1 MTGLGPAGP
10 TISGTI
16 SGVSGIAAIG
26 TNIRQSPVFLKV
38 EIAPGDPAALDRL
51 VEKFRLEPF
60 PGRVTAWGRDFP
72 NLVGRAGVVSA
83 ALKSLEG
90 RQSVATFGVDGIG
103 KSVLLRHLARRA
115 DPGFS
120 RGVALIPSGGMLWQD
135 IANEVVKAFFN
146 ASLPIYLGPTQLRS
160 VLGDL
165 EALILLDDV
174 DAGAKADQLYAQM
187 ENATFVV
194 AAPERLL
201 GGESRAIRLD
211 SLDAAGAEAIIR
223 ETLVNLGEPADVDPD
238 AAREIGLA
246 LGGHPGRIIR
256 TIEDAHGRGVDL
268 RGLAAELGVG
278 VEAATATSL
287 DRLGATERAVV
298 DAVAAL
304 DGAPTGL
311 DHVAAVVPA
320 ATADD
325 VEALVQRRVLRVAS
339 PSVRLDADV
348 AAVVSAGPDT
358 DEIRSRFID
367 HFVDWATGDDVSAAD
382 IAAESRAIVALLEW
396 AERTGRVGSA
406 HALAVATESGFALAG
421 RWATW
426 AQVTGYRLRA
436 AEGLGLSADAAVA
449 LNQMGIQALAEDSA
463 PRAREAFARAQQLAL
478 DANAPDVAD
487 TAARNIAIID
497 RPVITPNNGTGH
509 GSMVRPLFLAGLVV
523 VAALIALFVLN
534 RTAIAIEPAT
544 RVFEPAAV
552 DADGEQV
559 TFTVSNRG
567 LTTLEALSVGLSGD
581 AAGEFYVVSGDCPGA
596 SLMAGQSCSVVLLF
610 HPTRPGDGRAT
621 LTISSRDGTV
631 ASASIE
637 SRAAEP
643 SPTASPSDSPAPS
656 ASASPPPSSVT
667 PSAPV
672 VAGPDLAIRRFVPTG
687 IPSLGEFLLVPV
699 EVEIVN
705 AGDDVAGIFP
715 IVITADGEPVPFEV
729 EGEDPLELL
738 TRAPLGPNDPATF
751 GGLVRLDRATPPDQ
765 VRLVVEA
772 DSCARDPDAPP
783 DCRVVELNE
792 RNNSYPLQAVD
803 LQVGKVQLG
812 VPREPPGIWIV
823 QPSWV
828 EVDVSFD
835 ILNAGIEPAADF
847 WIAAFLGQIR
857 AELQSD
863 TIDYDEVRTML
874 HVPGL
879 EAGGRLPVA
888 GVAKVPRTSLN
899 SEMQIVI
906 GCPPLSEPCYV
917 PEIAF
922 DNNLTS
928 VAIPPQP
935 TPIPTP
941 TPTPYLIY

>member
-1 MTGLGPAGP
+1 MTGVGSAGT
-10 TISGTI
+10 TITGTI

-26 TNIRQSPVFLKV
+26 TNIRQSPIFLKV
-38 EIAPGDPAALDRL
+38 EIAPGDPAALDRV
-51 VEKFRLEPF
+51 VEMIRLDPIPE
-60 PGRVTAWGRDFP
+60 RVTAWGRDFP
-72 NLVGRAGVVSA
+72 NLVGRDGVVSA

-115 DPGFS
+115 DTGFS

-165 EALILLDDV
+165 EALVLLDDV
-174 DAGAKADQLYAQM
+174 DPGAKVDQLFAQM
-187 ENATFVV
+187 ENASFVV

-211 SLDAAGAEAIIR
+211 SLDAAGSEALIR

-238 AAREIGLA
+238 AASEIGLA

-256 TIEDAHGRGVDL
+256 TVEDAYGRGVDL
-268 RGLAAELGVG
+268 RGLAAELRVG
-278 VEAATATSL
+278 VQVATATSL
-287 DRLGATERAVV
+287 DRLGATERALVN
-298 DAVAAL
+298 AVAAL
-304 DGAPTGL
+304 DGAPAGPG
-311 DHVAAVVPA
+311 HVAAVVPA

-325 VEALVQRRVLRVAS
+325 VEGLVQQRVLRVAS
-339 PSVRLDADV
+339 PSVRLDVDV
-348 AAVVSAGPDT
+348 AAVVGEGPDT

-367 HFVDWATGDDVSAAD
+367 HFVDWATGDDVSAAE
-382 IAAESRAIVALLEW
+382 IAAESRAIVALLDW
-396 AERTGRVGSA
+396 AERTGRVQSV
-406 HALAVATESGFALAG
+406 HALAIATESGFALAG

-426 AQVTGYRLRA
+426 GQVTGYRLRA

-463 PRAREAFARAQQLAL
+463 PRAREAFVRAQQLAL
-478 DANAPDVAD
+478 DASAPMVAD

-497 RPVITPNNGTGH
+497 GPVITSNNGTGN
-509 GSMVRPLFLAGLVV
+509 GSTVRPLFLGGLVV

-581 AAGEFYVVSGDCPGA
+581 AAGEFYVISGDCPG
-596 SLMAGQSCSVVLLF
+596 SNLPAGRSCSVVLLF
-610 HPTRPGDGRAT
+610 HPTRAGDGRAT

-631 ASASIE
+631 TSASIE
-637 SRAAEP
+637 SRAAEA
-643 SPTASPSDSPAPS
+643 SPTASPPDSPTPS
-656 ASASPPPSSVT
+656 ASPSIPPPSTS
-667 PSAPV
+667 PSPKVDAL
-672 VAGPDLAIRRFVPTG
+672 PDLAIRRFVPTG
-687 IPSLGEFLLVPV
+687 IPSLGDFLLVPV

-729 EGEDPLELL
+729 EGEDPRELL
-738 TRAPLGPNDPATF
+738 TRAPLGPKDSVTYS
-751 GGLVRLDRATPPDQ
+751 GMVQLDRATPLDL
-765 VRLVVEA
+765 VRLVLEA
-772 DSCARDPDAPP
+772 DSCARDSNAPP
-783 DCRVVELNE
+783 ECRVAEPNE

-803 LQVGKVQLG
+803 LQVANVQVG
-812 VPREPPGIWIV
+812 VPREPPGTWIV
-823 QPSWV
+823 QPSWADV
-828 EVDVSFD
+828 DFSFEV
-835 ILNAGIEPAADF
+835 LNTGIEPAGDF

-857 AELQSD
+857 ADLHSD
-863 TIDYDEVRTML
+863 TVEYDQVRTML
-874 HVPGL
+874 HVPSL
-879 EAGGRLPVA
+879 EPGRVLPIA
-888 GVAKVPRTSLN
+888 GVAMVPRTSLN
-899 SEMQIVI
+899 SQMQIVI

-917 PEIAF
+917 PEIAY
-922 DNNLTS
+922 DNNWTS

-935 TPIPTP
+935 TPVPTP
-941 TPTPYLIY
+941 TPTPYLIN